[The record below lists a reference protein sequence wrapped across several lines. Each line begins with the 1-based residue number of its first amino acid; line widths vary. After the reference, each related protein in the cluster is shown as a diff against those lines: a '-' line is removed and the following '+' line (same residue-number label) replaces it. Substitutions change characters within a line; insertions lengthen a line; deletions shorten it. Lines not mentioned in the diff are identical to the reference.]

1 MYLLRY
7 VLMTFSR
14 FFKAKV
20 CKKQCSSYLKKYR
33 LNASSFWEA
42 STSSW
47 RRRKK
52 SWDFRTFK
60 KSSCTTERSHRTPL
74 LKFRK
79 RILLEFTGT
88 IKHRILYSI
97 NDTKSISLQAFAPAV
112 FVVSFVMNGCTW
124 PDEVG
129 ILCSLFPVA
138 KGQKGFETI
147 PW

>member
-1 MYLLRY
+1 
-7 VLMTFSR
+7 MTFSR
-14 FFKAKV
+14 FFEAKV

-33 LNASSFWEA
+33 SNASSFWEA

-60 KSSCTTERSHRTPL
+60 KSSCTTERSYRTPL

-112 FVVSFVMNGCTW
+112 FVVSFVMNGWRDLMRLVSYARYFLW
-124 PDEVG
+124 PK
-129 ILCSLFPVA
+129 A
-138 KGQKGFETI
+138 KKVLKLYHGKKYMF
-147 PW
+147 